1 MRIEHRARSER
12 RKETILGFENSQSEI
27 LNSTPCPMPYAQFY
41 WLLTPIFYLLRADSF
56 EKKAGTP
63 FLGNSGF
70 SSLRKKRY
78 TFL

>member
-1 MRIEHRARSER
+1 
-12 RKETILGFENSQSEI
+12 
-27 LNSTPCPMPYAQFY
+27 MPYAQFY

-70 SSLRKKRY
+70 SSLRKKDIPFFRIAR
-78 TFL
+78 LLPP